1 MNKLIKKLGQAL
13 SLCMVLGLAVI
24 LGVQAEGSSASAQ
37 PVAASTEQD
46 KVADMQTAQSDVARV
61 EAEIAAATQ
70 AAETLKTQAEDAMK
84 KVLELEQTGKIA
96 SPEYAQASA
105 EAGRLRSE
113 YEDARLKITK
123 LVAEK
128 ASVIAQSQ
136 GVKLSLIDQ
145 MRARIAAK
153 VEELKAEAAKHLAKA
168 EMAPVETL
176 AAQVA
181 ATIPA
186 GQAISSPVAVP
197 FSDDLSPETLRLKA
211 QAQQAQADAAAAA
224 QRAQEA
230 EDQMNKLTA
239 EYEKTKQDIA
249 QAQAKEAALEQATA
263 AQKAKADAAAAA
275 AKQAELQVAAAPAVA
290 PVVTAINMPQGFEV
304 DGSGFTEVTVG
315 AYNGNLEIW
324 AIKDGSLSRWNA
336 QAPAGSRMQSVS
348 AVDTSGQVLTGFTS
362 VSIAADGTLLALQG
376 GKAYRFDWSKNQF
389 ALESA
394 GAAQAGITLD
404 RIAVG
409 SSVNIWAVDSKNQ
422 KIYQLTQQGWQSQ
435 FDGTAVAAGADNTV
449 LALNAQG
456 VAFRRVMRKATAT
469 ATKRKKTK
477 NAHKKGA
484 GKKVKQKN
492 AGADSKVSWQAVDPK
507 NRQKLDDV
515 AVVNKDL
522 ALGIT
527 QGTKELVQLV
537 GKREQWIAAQAADGK
552 AATGF
557 VRIAA
562 NAASTMVAIDANGT
576 LSRRG
581 NLAVAPQAAALA
593 KQKKLAKGR
602 AGKKAKQAK
611 KAGKAKGAAG
621 KKKTGKKGA
630 GRKGTV
636 KSAAHKKQS
645 GQRAKAGAGKKSA
658 GKKGTGQ
665 ARKASTKR
673 GGAQTKKAKKKANKK
688 S

>member
-24 LGVQAEGSSASAQ
+24 LGVQAEDSSASPQ
-37 PVAASTEQD
+37 PVAASTEQE

-61 EAEIAAATQ
+61 EAEITAATQ
-70 AAETLKTQAEDAMK
+70 AAEMLKTQAEDAMK

-128 ASVIAQSQ
+128 ASVVAQSQ
-136 GVKLSLIDQ
+136 GVKLSLIEQ
-145 MRARIAAK
+145 MKARIAAK
-153 VEELKAEAAKHLAKA
+153 VAELKQEAATHLANA
-168 EMAPVETL
+168 EMAPVQTL

-186 GQAISSPVAVP
+186 GQAISTPVAVP
-197 FSDDLSPETLRLKA
+197 FSDDLSPETLRLRA

-224 QRAQEA
+224 QRAQAAEA
-230 EDQMNKLTA
+230 EMNRLAA

-249 QAQAKEAALEQATA
+249 QAQANEAALEQATA

-275 AKQAELQVAAAPAVA
+275 AKQAELQVAAVPAVA

-324 AIKDGSLSRWNA
+324 AIKDGLLSRWNA
-336 QAPAGSRMQSVS
+336 QAPAGNRMQSVS
-348 AVDTSGQVLTGFTS
+348 AIDTSGQVLTGFTS

-389 ALESA
+389 ALETA
-394 GAAQAGITLD
+394 GTAQAAITLD

-422 KIYQLTQQGWQSQ
+422 KIYQLTQQGWQPQ

-469 ATKRKKTK
+469 AAKRKKAK
-477 NAHKKGA
+477 GSNKKGA
-484 GKKVKQKN
+484 GKKAKQKN

-507 NRQKLDDV
+507 NRQKLDDI

-557 VRIAA
+557 IRIAA
-562 NAASTMVAIDANGT
+562 NAASTMVAIDAKGA

-593 KQKKLAKGR
+593 KQKKVAKGR
-602 AGKKAKQAK
+602 AGKKAQKAK

-621 KKKTGKKGA
+621 KKKSGKKGA
-630 GRKGTV
+630 SRKVT
-636 KSAAHKKQS
+636 ARKKQS
-645 GQRAKAGAGKKSA
+645 GQRAKSGAGKKAS

-665 ARKASTKR
+665 ARKSSAKR
-673 GGAQTKKAKKKANKK
+673 GGAKQTRKAKKK
-688 S
+688 